1 VEEMSWHSLARPGEV
16 EKNEFPAGKISDRFA
31 PNEHLITIYLA
42 DSIAGNNSIT
52 GFSRN
57 LSAHLPPQKKKNTRK
72 TTKSSVNSSRVTKE
86 PARFRCTVSGCEKT
100 FTRKAALSDH
110 DLACH
115 TDELLYECELESCR
129 KRFGRRRDRER
140 HQKLHTKKG
149 VFVCKGR
156 WWGSD
161 WGCGRSF
168 NRQDNLVAHL
178 RSKGG
183 NACRPTSIL
192 YDSVQTLEGHTSSVS
207 SVAFSPD
214 GKQVVS
220 GSWDRTVQLWDVAT
234 GAPLQTLEGHTSWVS
249 SVAFSPD
256 GKQVVSGSWDRTVRL
271 WDAATGAPLQT
282 LEGHTGSVSSVAFSP
297 DGKQVVSGSQ

>member
-1 VEEMSWHSLARPGEV
+1 MSWYSLAPRSGV
-16 EKNEFPAGKISDRFA
+16 ERNEFPASEISDCFA

-42 DSIAGNNSIT
+42 DSVAGDNSIT

-57 LSAHLPPQKKKNTRK
+57 LSAHPPPRKKKNTRK

-86 PARFRCTVSGCEKT
+86 PARFRCTVSGCEQT

-115 TDELLYECELESCR
+115 TDEQLYECKLESCR

-140 HQKLHTKKG
+140 HQKLHTKKR

-156 WWGSD
+156 
-161 WGCGRSF
+161 GCGHFF

-178 RSKGG
+178 RSKRG
-183 NACRPTSIL
+183 NTCRQTFIL
-192 YDSVQTLEGHTSSVS
+192 NGSVQTLKGHT
-207 SVAFSPD
+207 D
-214 GKQVVS
+214 
-220 GSWDRTVQLWDVAT
+220 
-234 GAPLQTLEGHTSWVS
+234 WVS

-256 GKQVVSGSWDRTVRL
+256 GKQVVSGSNDRTVRL
-271 WDAATGAPLQT
+271 WDAVTGAALQT
-282 LEGHTGSVSSVAFSP
+282 LEGHTSCISSVAFSP
-297 DGKQVVSGSQ
+297 DGKQVVSGSYDRTVRLWDAATRVALQTLEGHTNWVTSVAFSPSGKLLPIL